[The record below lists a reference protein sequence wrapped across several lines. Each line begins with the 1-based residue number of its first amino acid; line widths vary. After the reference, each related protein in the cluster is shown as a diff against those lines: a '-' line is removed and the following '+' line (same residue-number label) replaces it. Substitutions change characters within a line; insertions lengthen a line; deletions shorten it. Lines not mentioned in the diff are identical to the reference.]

1 MTMGDKGL
9 GKLLMALLF
18 MGGITLF
25 TTASV
30 RPMQLSEIILVISL
44 GTVSLLGVLIPS
56 LYLLWIKVNSKK
68 EPMVRGTNPGYL
80 HVQKLKI

>member
-25 TTASV
+25 TTASG
-30 RPMQLSEIILVISL
+30 RPMQLSETILVTSVGAL
-44 GTVSLLGVLIPS
+44 SLLGVLILS
-56 LYLLWIKVNSKK
+56 LHLLWIKVNSKK
-68 EPMVRGTNPGYL
+68 RPMVGGN
-80 HVQKLKI
+80 